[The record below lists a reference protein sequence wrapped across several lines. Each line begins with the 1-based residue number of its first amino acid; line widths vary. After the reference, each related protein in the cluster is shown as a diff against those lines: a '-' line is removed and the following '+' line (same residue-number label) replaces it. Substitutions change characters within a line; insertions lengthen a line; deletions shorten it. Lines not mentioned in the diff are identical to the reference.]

1 MSLPPPS
8 LSTAIAADQIL
19 YTAAQVR
26 ELDRLAI
33 ASGIASF
40 ELMRRAGQAAF
51 DCVQQRWP
59 DHSPLEVFCGG
70 GNNGGDGYVVA
81 ALAAEAGLPVRVWA
95 LASPES
101 LSGDAALA
109 AQWARGAGVAILP
122 WQGERPEPS
131 SVVVDAMLGIGLQ
144 GEVREHYAAAILA
157 VNSSAV
163 PVLAI
168 DIPSGLCSDS
178 GRILGIAIKAD
189 ETLSFI
195 GLKRGLFTLDA
206 LECVGVLHFAS
217 LAIPRAIYSQ
227 LREEQLGGAVGH
239 LSVGAMLAA
248 WGPRPRNAHKG
259 VAGHVLVVGGD
270 YGMAG
275 AALLAASAAARSG
288 AGLVSCATRP
298 EHVAALLAARPEL
311 MAHGVNTAQ
320 DLQSLLVRA
329 TVVVIGPGLG
339 QQAWGREMLAA
350 ALAAN
355 KPMLFDAD
363 ALNIIA
369 SEPQLLLSHRG
380 PRILTPHPGEAAR
393 LMACSTAALQADR
406 FAAATVMADRFTA
419 SVLLKGSGT
428 VIAADSRLYLCSG
441 GNPGMASGGMGDVL
455 SGVIGAFVAQG
466 LSPERAV
473 SLGACVHAEAADI
486 AARAGERGMLAS
498 DVIEQLRSVI
508 NGYAALS

>member
-1 MSLPPPS
+1 MPLHSRNLA
-8 LSTAIAADQIL
+8 TTQIL

-33 ASGIASF
+33 VSGIAGF

-51 DCVQQRWP
+51 DRVQQYWP
-59 DHSPLEVFCGG
+59 DHSPIEVFCGG

-95 LASPES
+95 LAAPES

-109 AQWARGAGVAILP
+109 WQWAQRAGVVTAQ
-122 WQGERPEPS
+122 WQGELPCEN
-131 SVVVDAMLGIGLQ
+131 SVVIDALLGIGVR
-144 GEVREHYAAAILA
+144 GDVREHYAAAILA
-157 VNSSAV
+157 INSSAV

-178 GRILGIAIKAD
+178 GRILGMAVKASQ
-189 ETLSFI
+189 TLSFI

-206 LECVGVLHFAS
+206 LECVGDLSVADLSVPRDVYQQLSGES
-217 LAIPRAIYSQ
+217 LT
-227 LREEQLGGAVGH
+227 GAVRQLNLGLM
-239 LSVGAMLAA
+239 LSQ
-248 WGPRPRNAHKG
+248 WGVRARNAHKG
-259 VAGHVLVVGGD
+259 SAGHVLVVGGD

-288 AGLVSCATRP
+288 AGLISCATRA
-298 EHVAALLAARPEL
+298 EHIPAFVAARPEL
-311 MAHGVNTAQ
+311 MVHGVSSADQ
-320 DLQSLLVRA
+320 LRPLLAKA

-339 QQAWGREMLAA
+339 QQAWGRELLIA
-350 ALAAN
+350 ALAAS
-355 KPMLFDAD
+355 KPTLLDAD
-363 ALNIIA
+363 ALNLIA
-369 SEPQLLLSHRG
+369 NEPELLLSHSG

-393 LMACSTAALQADR
+393 LLAWSTSALQADR
-406 FAAATVMADRFTA
+406 FAAARTLADRFAA
-419 SVLLKGSGT
+419 SVLLKGGGT
-428 VIAADSRLYLCSG
+428 VIAADASLYLCSG

-466 LSPERAV
+466 LSAQRATC
-473 SLGACVHAEAADI
+473 LGVAVHAEAADI
-486 AARAGERGMLAS
+486 AAGAGERGLLAS
-498 DVIEQLRSVI
+498 DVIDQLRGVI